1 MTRLRVEELPPCA
14 LALPSG
20 TVVSAMRQQ
29 GDRLRD
35 AGVILGEPLEPF
47 ERADPPRTVELD
59 LWLSLLERRRQLLAH
74 DLSGP
79 ATGVLAALETVLEF
93 EPLTDG
99 TRSLLADARSG
110 MLRLTRLL
118 EDRASLLTH
127 SPNLVEAPL
136 ASLVVRAV
144 DAQSLALDPSGER
157 LRVVIEASVEVAR
170 CDDALLS
177 GALGILLSN
186 AWRFRRGRDA
196 SVTVRAEQV
205 DGWLVLTVR
214 DEGRG
219 MDPAT
224 LRRAGEL
231 GYTGRG
237 SGVGIGLFCLRRALA
252 PTGAV
257 ALSSSPEGTTA
268 TVFTPWNTSSIE
280 DCSAK

>member
-35 AGVILGEPLEPF
+35 AGVILGEPLEQREP
-47 ERADPPRTVELD
+47 EVELHRPGRIGA
-59 LWLSLLERRRQLLAH
+59 LERLERRRQLLAH

-205 DGWLVLTVR
+205 DGWLVLAVR